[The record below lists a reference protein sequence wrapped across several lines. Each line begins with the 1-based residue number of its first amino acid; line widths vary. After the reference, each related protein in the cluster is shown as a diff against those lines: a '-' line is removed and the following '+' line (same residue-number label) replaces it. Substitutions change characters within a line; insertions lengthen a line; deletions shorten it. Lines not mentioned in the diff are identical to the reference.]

1 VEILSILVL
10 IGITSLIL
18 SLVIYI
24 ISYIIWVSKGK
35 PFLRE
40 PSFEEISTQI
50 GLFLV
55 VLLLIAGIAYPLYLS
70 YCLGG
75 GCT

>member
-1 VEILSILVL
+1 MEILPVLLL
-10 IGITSLIL
+10 IGGSSLALALI
-18 SLVIYI
+18 IYI

-35 PFLRE
+35 PFLGK

-50 GLFLV
+50 GLFWV
-55 VLLLIAGIAYPLYLS
+55 FLLLIAGIAYSLYLS

-75 GCT
+75 ACG